1 MSKKVIVAK
10 YKKIVVNSQYNRS
23 SCGSNF
29 QHAVINGVRKMAA
42 RAEDLFTGQ
51 TVTSLGEVGF
61 DEDSWGTG
69 VSGVVENPSPFP
81 RVNSLR
87 NWHLDDQPW
96 TLDAE
101 RAVLV
106 TEAYRKHENETREI
120 LVARAL
126 AHVLRNVTLH
136 ITDEQLLVGNGAAP
150 PKSCPIFPEFSF
162 DWIASE
168 LREQPIRERPHNTYD
183 YNDETEQALLG
194 IADYWKGKTLSD
206 SMLGRLSPDEMKG
219 DFMGVMLYST
229 SLYHFGGVGHL
240 VPDFDRVLKNGYGGL
255 RAQVQQL
262 LDALD
267 GNDPETEE
275 KRSFYRA
282 QLITLDASVE
292 YIKRYGRLAMEQA
305 STASSERR
313 AELLQIA
320 ENCEWIAENPPRTFW
335 QALQLV
341 HFIWSLIVI
350 ESNGHSVSIGRLD
363 QTLYPYFQA
372 DLASGTA
379 TKDFMQ
385 ELIECYAVL
394 STGFMKLRDWMTTM
408 ANSGRGLGGMTL
420 TLGGVDANGM
430 DASNELS
437 SMFLDMVAHT
447 RLGTP
452 WTAVRLHENT
462 APWFARKTVKAMR
475 MGTGEPK
482 IFSDQVII
490 PSMMKR
496 GISPQDAQNY
506 AIVGCVEM
514 SVPGREYGWHDSAY
528 FSMARVLEMAIN
540 DGYALGHEELGRL
553 GPATGK
559 LEDFDSF
566 EDLQAAYE
574 KQMQYWIELQ
584 ARSTDIMDNVHREM
598 KPLPYLSLLIEG
610 CTETG
615 KDINTGAAPYNFTG
629 PQGAGVG
636 TVADSLAVIKQLV
649 FEEKKVSATELQDA
663 LKANWEGHEALYYL
677 VNSDKVHQYG
687 NDDDYAD
694 ELARYATDV
703 YCDAVEGRANPRGG
717 VYQPGVY
724 TVSANVPFG
733 WVQAATPDGRK
744 SAEPLSDCLGPVHT
758 SVASHDR
765 KGPTAVIRSAAK
777 LNQERMSNGTL
788 LNLRFCPGS
797 LCGDNG
803 VDNLIALEKAYFK
816 KGMHMQINV
825 ISREL
830 LQDAYDH
837 PEKYRGLMV
846 RVAGYSALWCELDNG
861 LRQDIMNRTEMSFD

>member
-1 MSKKVIVAK
+1 
-10 YKKIVVNSQYNRS
+10 
-23 SCGSNF
+23 
-29 QHAVINGVRKMAA
+29 MAA
-42 RAEDLFTGQ
+42 RVEDLFSNE
-51 TVTSLGEVGF
+51 TVSSLGEVGF
-61 DEDSWGTG
+61 DEDSWGVG
-69 VSGVVENPSPFP
+69 VSGVVDNPSPFP
-81 RVNSLR
+81 RINRLR
-87 NWHLDDQPW
+87 NWFLDEQPW

-106 TEAYRKHENETREI
+106 TEAYQNYENEPQVI
-120 LVARAL
+120 LVAKTL
-126 AHVLRNVTLH
+126 AHVLRNVSLQ
-136 ITDEQLLVGNGAAP
+136 ITDEQLMVGNGAAP

-168 LREQPIRERPHNTYD
+168 LKDQPIRERPHNTYD
-183 YNDETEQALLG
+183 YDDSTEEALLG

-206 SMLGRLSPDEMKG
+206 SMLGRMSPDEMKG
-219 DFMGVMLYST
+219 DFMGIMLYST

-240 VPDFDRVLKNGYGGL
+240 VPDFERVLSNGYGGL
-255 RAQVQQL
+255 RRQVSERL
-262 LDALD
+262 EALR
-267 GNDPETEE
+267 GSDPETGE
-275 KRSFYRA
+275 RRNFYQA
-282 QLITLDASVE
+282 QLITLDASTD
-292 YIKRYGRLAMEQA
+292 YIRRYSRLAREMA
-305 STASSERR
+305 ATASGRR
-313 AELLQIA
+313 RDELLQMA
-320 ENCEWIAENPPRTFW
+320 ENCEWIAEKPPRTFW

-341 HFIWSLIVI
+341 HFVWSLIVI
-350 ESNGHSVSIGRLD
+350 ESNGHSVSVGRLD
-363 QTLYPYFQA
+363 QTLYPYFLA
-372 DLASGTA
+372 DLESGTA
-379 TKDFMQ
+379 NKEFMQ
-385 ELIECYAVL
+385 EVIECYAVL
-394 STGFMKLRDWMTTM
+394 ATSFMKLRDWMTTM
-408 ANSGRGLGGMTL
+408 ANSGRGLGGMTV
-420 TLGGVDANGM
+420 TLGGVDDEGN

-437 SMFLDMVAHT
+437 GMFLDMVAHT
-447 RLGTP
+447 RMSTP

-462 APWFARKTVKAMR
+462 ADWFTRKTVKAMR

-496 GISPQDAQNY
+496 GISRQDALNY

-514 SVPGREYGWHDSAY
+514 SVPGREYGWHDSVY
-528 FSMARVLEMAIN
+528 FSMARVLEMALN
-540 DGYALGHEELGRL
+540 DGYALGREELGRL

-559 LEDFDSF
+559 LEDFESF
-566 EDLQAAYE
+566 GDLQAAYRA
-574 KQMQYWIELQ
+574 QMQYWVELQ
-584 ARSTDIMDNVHREM
+584 ARSTDIMDGVHREM

-615 KDINTGAAPYNFTG
+615 KDVNTGAAPYNFTG

-649 FEEKKVSATELQDA
+649 FEEKRVSPEELLDA
-663 LKANWEGHEALYYL
+663 LKADWEGHEALYHL

-694 ELARYATDV
+694 DLARYATDV

-744 SAEPLSDCLGPVHT
+744 NAEPLSDCLGPVHT
-758 SVASHDR
+758 AVASHDR
-765 KGPTAVIRSAAK
+765 KGPTAVIRSAGK
-777 LNQERMSNGTL
+777 LNQQRMSNGTL

-797 LCGDNG
+797 LSGDSG
-803 VDNLIALEKAYFK
+803 VDNLIALEKAYFR
-816 KGMHMQINV
+816 KGMHMQLNV

-830 LQDAYDH
+830 LQDAYQH

-846 RVAGYSALWCELDNG
+846 RVAGYSALWCELDDG
-861 LRQDIMNRTEMSFD
+861 LRQDIMNRTELSFD

>member
-1 MSKKVIVAK
+1 
-10 YKKIVVNSQYNRS
+10 
-23 SCGSNF
+23 
-29 QHAVINGVRKMAA
+29 MAA
-42 RAEDLFTGQ
+42 KAEHIFPGE
-51 TVTSLGEVGF
+51 TVRSLADIGF
-61 DEDSWGTG
+61 DEDNWGVG
-69 VSGVVENPSPFP
+69 VSGVVDDPSPFA
-81 RVNSLR
+81 RINRLR
-87 NWHLDDQPW
+87 NWFLDEQPW

-101 RAVLV
+101 RALLI
-106 TEAYRKHENETREI
+106 TEAYRKYENEPQVI
-120 LVARAL
+120 KVAQGL
-126 AHVLRNVTLH
+126 AHILRNVSLE
-136 ITDEQLLVGNGAAP
+136 ITEDQLLLGNGAAP

-162 DWIASE
+162 GWIASE
-168 LREQPIRERPHNTYD
+168 LRDQPIRKRPHNNYD
-183 YNDETEQALLG
+183 YSDETQQALLS
-194 IADYWKGKTLSD
+194 IENYWKGRTLSET
-206 SMLGRLSPDEMKG
+206 MLERMSPDEMKG
-219 DFMGVMLYST
+219 DFMGIMLYST

-255 RAQVQQL
+255 RRQVREL
-262 LDALD
+262 LAALE
-267 GNDPETEE
+267 GNDTETEE
-275 KRSFYRA
+275 KRVFYRA
-282 QLITLDASVE
+282 QLITLDATVD
-292 YIKRYGRLAMEQA
+292 YIKRYGRLAFEEA
-305 STASSERR
+305 SKITGRR
-313 AELLQIA
+313 RDELLQMA
-320 ENCEWIAENPPRTFW
+320 KNCEWIAEHPPQTFW

-341 HFIWSLIVI
+341 HFVWSLIVI

-372 DLASGTA
+372 DLDSGAASRE
-379 TKDFMQ
+379 FMQ

-394 STGFMKLRDWMTTM
+394 SSTFMKLRDWMTTQ

-420 TLGGVDANGM
+420 TLGGVDAEGS
-430 DASNELS
+430 DAANELS
-437 SMFLDMVAHT
+437 GMFLDMVAHT
-447 RLGTP
+447 RMGNP
-452 WTAVRLHENT
+452 WTAVRLHEDT
-462 APWFARKTVKAMR
+462 ADWFEKKTVKAMR

-490 PSMMKR
+490 PAMRNR
-496 GISPQDAQNY
+496 GITREDARNY

-540 DGYALGHEELGRL
+540 DGYALGREDLGRL
-553 GPATGK
+553 GPATGRF
-559 LEDFDSF
+559 EDFESF
-566 EDLQAAYE
+566 EEVQAAYE
-574 KQMQYWIELQ
+574 TQMKYWVEMQ
-584 ARSTDIMDNVHREM
+584 ARGTDIMDDVHGEM

-615 KDINTGAAPYNFTG
+615 TDVNTGAAPYNFTG

-649 FEEKKVSATELQDA
+649 FEEKKIGAGELHEA

-694 ELARYATDV
+694 ELARFATDV
-703 YCDAVEGRANPRGG
+703 YCDAVEERSNHRGG

-744 SAEPLSDCLGPVHT
+744 AVEPLSDCLGPVHT
-758 SVASHDR
+758 CVASHDR
-765 KGPTAVIRSAAK
+765 KGPTAVIRSAGK
-777 LNQERMSNGTL
+777 LNQQRMSNGTL

-797 LCGDNG
+797 LSGESG
-803 VDNLIALEKAYFK
+803 VDNLIALEKAYFR
-816 KGMHMQINV
+816 KGIHMQLNV

-830 LQDAYDH
+830 LEDAYIH

-846 RVAGYSALWCELDNG
+846 RVAGYSALWCELDDG
-861 LRQDIMNRTEMSFD
+861 LRRDIMSRTEMSFD